1 MTVPTIGSDAFLS
14 ISAAAIIYYPY
25 GATGY
30 AATYNGVPT
39 TDNGFTADDLNTAV
53 ASAVAS
59 ATTQGQQDVV
69 ADPAS
74 YGLYTSATA
83 QAQLIDLRTGST
95 MLNISG
101 TNAVMQLQIQRSDD
115 LSTWTSSSE
124 DLIEVELPMQQGK
137 GFYRFAMP
145 QE

>member
-1 MTVPTIGSDAFLS
+1 MTAPTIGSDAFLN

>member
-1 MTVPTIGSDAFLS
+1 MTAPTIGSNAFAS

-30 AATYNGVPT
+30 AATYDGVPT
-39 TDNGFTADDLNTAV
+39 TDNGFTADDLNT
-53 ASAVAS
+53 

-115 LSTWTSSSE
+115 LSTWTSSA
-124 DLIEVELPMQQGK
+124 DDIIEVELPMQQGK